1 MKSLKTKLPWLITAI
16 FAVALVAVLIG
27 RRTTADAGRAGP
39 ASAVPVS
46 KTEKKI
52 LYWVDPMHP
61 AYKSDKPG
69 TAPDCGMD
77 LVPVYAD
84 EGPPAPAS
92 SVEGYASLTLPRER
106 QQAIGVAV
114 GAVERRELVKTIRA
128 VGRVAFDERR
138 LHRIHAKFE
147 GYVETL
153 PVDYTGRPVRK
164 GEPLLSI
171 YSPELLATQ
180 QEYLLA
186 SRAKRELARSGNT
199 DVVRGGVDL
208 YESARQRLLLWDIP
222 PAEIARLERTGEP
235 RKALTLVSPVT
246 GIVTAKNVVQGAR
259 VMPAESLF
267 EIADLSRV
275 WVLADVYESDAA
287 FVRVGQQG
295 RVTLSYLPGRE
306 WTGPVTFIAP
316 VVQPETRT
324 VSVRLELPNSDMAL
338 KPEMYADVLLETS
351 LPDVV
356 AVPEAAV
363 LSTGTRSI
371 VFVAREDGAFEPR
384 EVQVGTKTGGYW
396 EVRRGL
402 EAGEKVVTQANF
414 LIDSESRLKAALA
427 GLAPPPGGHEHG
439 AAPPAA
445 AGGAAE
451 RKAPSPARVAPTPKR
466 PDPHAGH
473 ETPAPPTP
481 DHSGHSN

>member
-84 EGPPAPAS
+84 EGSPAPALP
-92 SVEGYASLTLPRER
+92 VGGYASLTVRAER
-106 QQAIGVAV
+106 QRAIGVAV
-114 GAVERRELVKTIRA
+114 GAVERRDLVKTIRA
-128 VGRVAFDERR
+128 AGRVSFDERR
-138 LHRIHAKFE
+138 IHRVHAKFE

-153 PVDYTGRPVRK
+153 PVDYTGRAVRK

-186 SRAKRELARSGNT
+186 SRAKRELARSGNS
-199 DVVRGGVDL
+199 DIARGGVDL

-235 RKALTLVSPVT
+235 RKALTLVSPVS
-246 GIVTAKNVVQGAR
+246 GIVTAKSVVQGAR
-259 VMPAESLF
+259 VMPADSLF

-275 WVLADVYESDAA
+275 WVLADVYESEAP
-287 FVRVGQQG
+287 FVRVGQTG
-295 RVTLSYLPGRE
+295 RMTLSYLPGRE
-306 WTGPVTFIAP
+306 WSGVVTFIAP

-324 VSVRLELPNSDMAL
+324 VSVRLEFANPDGTL
-338 KPEMYADVLLETS
+338 KPEMFAEVLLERP
-351 LPDVV
+351 LGNVV
-356 AVPEAAV
+356 AAPEAAV

-371 VFVAREDGAFEPR
+371 VFVVRGDGGFEPR
-384 EVQVGTKTGGYW
+384 EVQVGTKTDGYW
-396 EVRRGL
+396 EIRRGL

-414 LIDSESRLKAALA
+414 LIDSESRLKAAFA
-427 GLAPPPGGHEHG
+427 GFGPPPAGHEHG
-439 AAPPAA
+439 S
-445 AGGAAE
+445 
-451 RKAPSPARVAPTPKR
+451 APSPPADAVRRPT
-466 PDPHAGH
+466 
-473 ETPAPPTP
+473 APPTP
-481 DHSGHSN
+481 DHSGHSH